1 MVFHGAGPTE
11 CHQWQTVLC
20 DCFFS
25 AVQTPLLSDSGTY
38 PSHWKQAL
46 CPVRH
51 SSQVLP
57 NLNSHHQPAKVS
69 VGFTRVAISTCHLSL
84 ADVVRIQPGR
94 GVYHCSLHLD
104 AWYSVVWTY
113 CMVFASQ
120 QTWVCFS
127 FWPLSVGL
135 QWIAVYK
142 FLFEHPFQSYQL
154 DTRNV
159 VIGSNSNSTI
169 DLLGTVK
176 LFYTLSV
183 SFHVHTDDAQECQFP
198 HGLANSGFSLYL
210 S

>member
-1 MVFHGAGPTE
+1 MVFRGAGPTG

-20 DCFFS
+20 ACFLS
-25 AVQTPLLSDSGTY
+25 AVQTPPLSDSRTY

-57 NLNSHHQPAKVS
+57 NLNPHHQPAKVS

-84 ADVVRIQPGR
+84 ADVVRIQPGC
-94 GVYHCSLHLD
+94 GVYRCSTP
-104 AWYSVVWTY
+104 W
-113 CMVFASQ
+113 CMVFCGLNLPHG
-120 QTWVCFS
+120 VCQSTDPGLFL
-127 FWPLSVGL
+127 FRPLWVGL
-135 QWIAVYK
+135 QWTSVYQ
-142 FLFEHPFQSYQL
+142 FLYEHPFQSYQL

-169 DLLGTVK
+169 DLLGTIK

-183 SFHVHTDDAQECQFP
+183 SFHVHTDDAQACQFP